1 MPLIP
6 VDDPEDL
13 MEPVNRASRLIHE
26 RQTYTLNTSSG
37 ASIVLTL
44 VDVEE
49 AEHLALVSSTEW
61 ERPLLSAPFVV
72 LRDTSGSSLWL
83 LASRVPSIFLGEWW

>member
-6 VDDPEDL
+6 VNDHEDL
-13 MEPVNRASRLIHE
+13 MEPINRSPRLIHE
-26 RQTYTLNTSSG
+26 RQTYTLGTSTG

-44 VDVEE
+44 VNVEE
-49 AEHLALVSSTEW
+49 AEHLALISLTEW
-61 ERPLLSAPFVV
+61 ERPLISAPYVV

-83 LASRVPSIFLGEWW
+83 LASRVQSIFLGEWW